1 MREAEQRGLAYLF
14 KLRLTA
20 NVKRMIE
27 RLSTQREWTNAGQGW
42 QTKESIL
49 RLEGW
54 SRQRRVIVLR
64 RRVKGALATS
74 SKETPGQQML
84 SFVEIGANA
93 EVYEYSVLATSLD
106 EELASFGQL
115 YRDRG
120 DSENI
125 FDELKNQWGWGG
137 FVTQDL
143 ARCRLAARMIALF
156 YDWWSIFVRLVEPD
170 RHMEAITSRPLL
182 LHAIARRVRHARQT
196 TITVASSHVRAV
208 PAAKA
213 FRVVAIFLRELA
225 KNAEQLTGLQR
236 WRRIL
241 ARAFQVFLQG
251 RELRSPPR
259 LAPG

>member
-1 MREAEQRGLAYLF
+1 
-14 KLRLTA
+14 
-20 NVKRMIE
+20 MIE

-42 QTKESIL
+42 QAKESLL
-49 RLEGW
+49 RIEGW

-64 RRVKGALATS
+64 RRVKGALAMS
-74 SKETPGQQML
+74 SNEASGQQTL
-84 SFVEIGANA
+84 SFIEAGADA

-106 EELASFGQL
+106 EELVSFGQL

-143 ARCRLAARMIALF
+143 ARCRLAARMVALF
-156 YDWWSIFVRLVEPD
+156 YDWWNIFVRLVEPD
-170 RHMEAITSRPLL
+170 RHLEAITSRPLL
-182 LHAIARRVRHARQT
+182 LHAIATRVRHARAT
-196 TITVASSHVRAV
+196 ALKVASSHAKAV

-213 FRVVAIFLRELA
+213 LRAVALFLRDLV

-251 RELRSPPR
+251 RQLRSPPR
-259 LAPG
+259 LAPS